1 MDTKYISFNL
11 LYDIYNYSD
20 WFKKKKKQSAD
31 TKPKGD
37 KEEVKGG
44 TGI

>member
-20 WFKKKKKQSAD
+20 WFKKEEQSAD

-44 TGI
+44 AGI